1 MSAGSRRWSGPAKAA
16 GPIPDRA
23 GPTKAPPW
31 RWIAERRAALPKTP
45 AAAPEASSVPEPAAI
60 HHCRPPQPANCAAGS
75 SGPTG
80 LTRQGVDFR
89 RDVTRYPAKF
99 SLRIDPCDPSP
110 NAASDGGPRSD
121 PHGTFECHP
130 ADGPATETADP

>member
-1 MSAGSRRWSGPAKAA
+1 
-16 GPIPDRA
+16 
-23 GPTKAPPW
+23 
-31 RWIAERRAALPKTP
+31 
-45 AAAPEASSVPEPAAI
+45 AAI

-130 ADGPATETADP
+130 ADGPATETADPRDRTSHRFVAQYHQEVSELWHGRAEVRGSGASEQA